1 MADMEYG
8 AYPAQGG
15 AYDPERD
22 AHISY
27 HPGIM
32 SKAVSYFGA
41 ISSVALVIG
50 LGVWGYQ
57 LTMRDVSDVPVIRA
71 LEGPAR
77 VQPDDPG
84 GQLAQHQGLAVN
96 DVQAEG
102 EATGP
107 APQVILAP
115 EPIDLTP
122 EDVVVAAPQEIEEP
136 QDELA
141 EAIGTVVALSLEEQD
156 LTVEQRAELLAS
168 RLAEGVEPIEP
179 VEGAVGE
186 VTTTLSEPDVA
197 LLDASVPGVKRSQ
210 RPLVRPKFDLTNL
223 QQTSAVSAT
232 PAVATGTVE
241 TVLDVDPATVASGTR
256 LVQLGAFDDRETAI
270 AEWDKIAGSFADYI
284 DGKQR
289 LIQEAKSGGR
299 VFYRLRAVGFD
310 DLNASRRFCAVLV
323 AANAACIPVL
333 AR

>member
-8 AYPAQGG
+8 AYQAQSE
-15 AYDPERD
+15 AYDNGRD
-22 AHISY
+22 AQVAYHSGLLSKTMSY
-27 HPGIM
+27 
-32 SKAVSYFGA
+32 VGA
-41 ISSVALVIG
+41 LSSVALVLG

-102 EATGP
+102 EAAGP

-115 EPIDLTP
+115 APIDLTP
-122 EDVVVAAPQEIEEP
+122 EDTEIVATLDIAEP
-136 QDELA
+136 QDDLA
-141 EAIGTVVALSLEEQD
+141 EAVGTVVALSLEEQD
-156 LTVEQRAELLAS
+156 LTVEERAELLAS
-168 RLAEGVEPIEP
+168 RLAEGVDPIEP
-179 VEGAVGE
+179 VEGPVGE
-186 VTTTLSEPDVA
+186 VVTRLAAPELL
-197 LLDASVPGVKRSQ
+197 LLDTTVPGVASSQ
-210 RPLVRPKFDLTNL
+210 RPLERPKFDLSNL
-223 QQTSAVSAT
+223 QQTSAAASPST
-232 PAVATGTVE
+232 AVAAAVAE
-241 TVLDVDPATVASGTR
+241 ALDVPPSAVVSGTR
-256 LVQLGAFDDRETAI
+256 LVQLGAFDDREAAI
-270 AEWDKIAGSFADYI
+270 KEWDKIAANFTDYM

-299 VFYRLRAVGFD
+299 VFYRLRAVGFE

-323 AANAACIPVL
+323 ASNSACIPIL

>member
-8 AYPAQGG
+8 AYQAQGG
-15 AYDPERD
+15 AYDAGRD
-22 AHISY
+22 AHLSY
-27 HPGIM
+27 HPGIL
-32 SKAVSYFGA
+32 SKAMSYFGA
-41 ISSVALVIG
+41 ASSVALVIG
-50 LGVWGYQ
+50 MGIWGYQ

-115 EPIDLTP
+115 APIDLTP
-122 EDVVVAAPQEIEEP
+122 EDVKIAAPLEIEEP

-156 LTVEQRAELLAS
+156 LTVEERAELLAS

-179 VEGAVGE
+179 VEGDVGE
-186 VTTTLSEPDVA
+186 VVTTLGDAEVPR
-197 LLDASVPGVKRSQ
+197 LDASVPGVKTSL

-223 QQTSAVSAT
+223 QQTSAAATATEPSLAAVS
-232 PAVATGTVE
+232 
-241 TVLDVDPATVASGTR
+241 TVLDIDPATVLSGTR
-256 LVQLGAFDDRETAI
+256 LVQLGAFDDREQAV
-270 AEWDKIAGSFADYI
+270 AEWDKIAGNFADYI

-323 AANAACIPVL
+323 ASNAACIPVL